1 MDRSLTARPG
11 RPFGLGGARR
21 AGRDGKARDQTRR
34 SRMLRAFTATLADGR
49 AFVWRRRRLRMAV
62 LGLLIS
68 LPLVIG
74 GWMWLRDSPLV
85 SVEHVRVVGVH
96 ASSARQIDAA
106 LTAAA
111 RHMTTLHVHL
121 GALRAAV
128 APFRVVR
135 DLRVSSS
142 FPHGL
147 RIRVIEQPPVAVL
160 EVAGQRTAV
169 AADGV
174 VLGPGL
180 LGSALPSISGGSV
193 SFGAAHV
200 HNASLLAELSVLGAA
215 PSALLGWVAR
225 VYNGRE
231 GLTVAMRD
239 GLTIYFGDANR
250 PHAKWMSAARVLADP
265 TSAGAVYLDVR
276 LPERPAAGTASGS
289 SSQSSS
295 AIQVSASDPTAAA
308 LAATLASAVNG
319 SSGGATSSDP
329 SETSATTASGAT
341 PATPL
346 ESTSSTPASTP
357 IEAPS
362 GSTAGS
368 TESASATPSAG
379 TGAEATSPSSTGEA
393 AVTPGG

>member
-1 MDRSLTARPG
+1 
-11 RPFGLGGARR
+11 
-21 AGRDGKARDQTRR
+21 
-34 SRMLRAFTATLADGR
+34 
-49 AFVWRRRRLRMAV
+49 VWRRRRLRLAV
-62 LGLLIS
+62 LGLLAS
-68 LPLVIG
+68 LPLIVG

-85 SVEHVRVVGVH
+85 SVKHVRVVGVH
-96 ASSARQIDAA
+96 GSSAHQIDAA

-111 RHMTTLHVHL
+111 RHMTTLHVHI
-121 GALRAAV
+121 GVLRAAV

-147 RIRVIEQPPVAVL
+147 RIQVIEQPPVAVL
-160 EVAGQRTAV
+160 DIAGQRTAV

-174 VLGPGL
+174 VLGPSL
-180 LGSALPSISGGSV
+180 LGGALPSISGGSE
-193 SFGAAHV
+193 SLGTAHI
-200 HNASLLAELSVLGAA
+200 HSTSLLAELSVLGAA

-239 GLTIYFGDANR
+239 GLTIYFGDASR

-289 SSQSSS
+289 PSHGSS
-295 AIQVSASDPTAAA
+295 AVQVSASDPTAAA

-319 SSGGATSSDP
+319 SSGASTSSDP
-329 SETSATTASGAT
+329 SETPVTTASSTT

-346 ESTSSTPASTP
+346 ESTSSVPASTP
-357 IEAPS
+357 AEASPGSSS
-362 GSTAGS
+362 GSSEGA
-368 TESASATPSAG
+368 SASPSA
-379 TGAEATSPSSTGEA
+379 TTDAEATSPSSTGEVA
-393 AVTPGG
+393 ATPGG